1 MWRKT
6 GADGWQSFIRKHK
19 ETEIKPYHFS
29 DHSIV
34 CVVVLEDHYVKS
46 QQESRVRWAVSCR
59 FQATIYA
66 DRVISNCH
74 EHVHSAVWSLPL
86 CTVACTHHEKG
97 NFPRTHSEAVHGS
110 AVTGVTFFGC
120 QAEILWSQLRCWCEG
135 CGVFKGCLVPYCP
148 RNIASWLFCL
158 LSLTDWHLSF
168 LS

>member
-6 GADGWQSFIRKHK
+6 GADGWQSFTRKHK
-19 ETEIKPYHFS
+19 GTEIKPYYFS
-29 DHSIV
+29 GHRIV

-46 QQESRVRWAVSCR
+46 QQGSRVRWAVSCR

-66 DRVISNCH
+66 DRVISNCLG
-74 EHVHSAVWSLPL
+74 HVHSAARSLPL
-86 CTVACTHHEKG
+86 CTVACAHHEKG
-97 NFPRTHSEAVHGS
+97 NFPRAHSEAVHGS
-110 AVTGVTFFGC
+110 AVTAWPFLVARRRFSGLSYAAGVR
-120 QAEILWSQLRCWCEG
+120 ALVL
-135 CGVFKGCLVPYCP
+135 FKGCLAPYCP